1 MTRVTPESVLI
12 GGDVGRRRMGAGGS
26 GDGDGWL
33 AAGGVGVG
41 ALIGR
46 MVDWRL
52 ARCSGHRRDGWP
64 GSQQWLQM
72 RMTSDWLSSL
82 KVRSP
87 RPIVSIGNSGS
98 DSSESHGRG
107 VAVPGRRLMLTVSRR
122 RSIPRSNMSRTRV
135 RTMESV
141 AVARGWRDIAI
152 VGESSGRFWR
162 VS

>member
-1 MTRVTPESVLI
+1 MVLWHLP
-12 GGDVGRRRMGAGGS
+12 GCV
-26 GDGDGWL
+26 
-33 AAGGVGVG
+33 
-41 ALIGR
+41 
-46 MVDWRL
+46 
-52 ARCSGHRRDGWP
+52 GHRRDGCP

-72 RMTSDWLSSL
+72 HMTSDWLSSH
-82 KVRSP
+82 KVHSLCP
-87 RPIVSIGNSGS
+87 MVSNGNSGS

-107 VAVPGRRLMLTVSRR
+107 VAVPGRRLTLTVSRR